1 MGCNQT
7 DSIADFGIFRKV
19 YDNFYLL
26 EKVAISVITDK
37 AMNIS
42 NEKAMEIV
50 DNFKNFIEA
59 FPILYKSTRICGYL
73 SRTKTNDVLSSFMN
87 LLFDDSRYPPIITN
101 FGAINELSRQEYLLD
116 LKSNYTKEFYNTQ
129 TVYVIYNM
137 FYDFGIGIIKKIIEH
152 YNKFITQLD
161 KGLFKLGTI
170 YKLQYGTLVKRIWV
184 VNKRTEHYF
193 NMIIKKFLIFLRKDL
208 VKMNIDGFGCEKI
221 VRRIIKSFDWRLGCN
236 NLDYGK
242 VF

>member
-87 LLFDDSRYPPIITN
+87 LLFDDLHI
-101 FGAINELSRQEYLLD
+101 
-116 LKSNYTKEFYNTQ
+116 
-129 TVYVIYNM
+129 IYNNAHA
-137 FYDFGIGIIKKIIEH
+137 GK
-152 YNKFITQLD
+152 NK
-161 KGLFKLGTI
+161 
-170 YKLQYGTLVKRIWV
+170 
-184 VNKRTEHYF
+184 
-193 NMIIKKFLIFLRKDL
+193 LILKQ
-208 VKMNIDGFGCEKI
+208 
-221 VRRIIKSFDWRLGCN
+221 S
-236 NLDYGK
+236 NLENS
-242 VF
+242 